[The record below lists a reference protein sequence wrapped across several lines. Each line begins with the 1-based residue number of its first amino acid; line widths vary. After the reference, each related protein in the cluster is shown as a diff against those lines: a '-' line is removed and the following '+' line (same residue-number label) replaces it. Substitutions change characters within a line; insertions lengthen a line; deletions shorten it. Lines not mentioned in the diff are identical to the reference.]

1 MIEKPPALDPAM
13 VHEIVSL
20 AHTDLEGV
28 SNLLD
33 KQPNLI
39 NSSWDWGGGD
49 WETPLGAASHMGR
62 RDIAGYLL
70 ARGARMDVFCAAML
84 GKMDIVNSALEDNPN
99 VVLLLGPHGI
109 SLLDHAVAGGS
120 NEMVALI
127 RHFL

>member
-1 MIEKPPALDPAM
+1 
-13 VHEIVSL
+13 
-20 AHTDLEGV
+20 
-28 SNLLD
+28 
-33 KQPNLI
+33 
-39 NSSWDWGGGD
+39 
-49 WETPLGAASHMGR
+49 MGR
-62 RDIAGYLL
+62 RDIAEYLL